1 MLLFKA
7 TNKVTQEIVEYNAL
21 LLSPEHLT
29 ADWRLEELS
38 EAVAIALP
46 DDPLIVSQPKFGG
59 KRILTK
65 LEFRSLFKK
74 ATIQIIDWFEV
85 HFEGMPNLLEE
96 QKNEIR
102 TAFVDYHQAEEV
114 SLDDPRWAPG
124 LGLYV
129 ALGYMTQEELEEVLR
144 G

>member
-1 MLLFKA
+1 MLSFKA
-7 TNKVTQEIVEYNAL
+7 TNKVTQEVVEYNAIL
-21 LLSPEHLT
+21 PSPEHLT

-38 EAVAIALP
+38 EADAIVLP
-46 DDPLIVSQPKFGG
+46 DDPLIASQPKFGW
-59 KRILTK
+59 RRLLTK

-74 ATIQIIDWFEV
+74 ATIQLIDWFEV
-85 HFEGMPNLLEE
+85 HFESMPNLLEE

-114 SLDDPRWAPG
+114 NLDDPRWAPG

>member
-7 TNKVTQEIVEYNAL
+7 TNKETKEVIEYEASL
-21 LLSPEHLT
+21 PQAEHLT
-29 ADWRLEELS
+29 PIWRLEEIS
-38 EAVAIALP
+38 EAYASPEVEDNPISS
-46 DDPLIVSQPKFGG
+46 IKFSG
-59 KRILTK
+59 RRVLTK

-74 ATIQIIDWFEV
+74 ETIQLIDWFEV
-85 HFEGMPNLLEE
+85 HFEGMPNLSEE

-114 SLDDPRWAPG
+114 NLDDPRWTPG